1 MTPQRPE
8 PVVPPPPTATYRLQL
23 QPDFPFAAA
32 ARTVPYLAA
41 LGVSHLHLSP
51 ILEAVPGSTHGYDV
65 VDHGSVRAELGGE
78 EGLRALS
85 DTARAAGLGL
95 VVDIVPNHIAASPR
109 HNRALWEVLREGPH
123 SPYARWFD
131 IDWEA
136 GGGKV
141 LLPVLGGPVGGELA
155 HLRVEDG
162 ELRYFDHAFPLRE
175 GTGELPLD
183 RLLDAQWYRPA
194 WWRLARTEINYR
206 RFFTISDLIA
216 VRIEDPEVFDATHA
230 TVLRLLREG
239 VVEGLRVDHPDG
251 LADPGAYLRRL
262 HEATGGRWTVV
273 EKILADGERLPAAWQ
288 VAGTTGYDAL
298 RHVDGVL
305 ADDSGSGDL
314 LGQYRRFAAPPADR
328 GGDWGATLRRAA
340 YKVVTH
346 ELAAEIDRLTRE
358 ATALCA
364 ADPALRD
371 HAPWA
376 LRAALRELLVRLEVY
391 RPYAA
396 GGADPGTVL
405 TAEAAA
411 DAKAVFAVREEGGA
425 VDAVRGLVLG
435 GAGSAGGAGYEGG
448 LGGAD
453 GVGGVGGTGGA
464 GGLSGTGVL
473 SGTRGLSGAGG
484 VSGVGAVEAARSA
497 FRARFAQTAAALRA
511 KSLEDTA
518 FYRHA
523 PLLSAAE
530 VGGSPD
536 RPAVDVAE
544 FHAYCARV
552 QRDWP
557 YSGTVMTTHD
567 TKRSADV
574 RAGVSVL
581 SQAPARWAALL
592 AEVTRRT
599 EAGGRRAP
607 DPQLAWAAWQTAV
620 GFAPAALSAGATGAT
635 TAGTTTTGATTAGA
649 ASGTDADAEAGA
661 ASGTDADAEAGA
673 ASGTGATSETGATA
687 ATGPTT
693 ETGPTTDADAVSGT
707 GATGSGSGS
716 GSAGP
721 YAQRLRG
728 ALLKHVRE
736 AGLHT
741 NWTEPDEAYEQAVAA
756 FLEAGPC
763 GPPLH
768 AVTDFAAE
776 LAPHVR
782 ANVLGGALLHLTMP
796 GVPDLYQGT
805 EREYHALVDPDNRH
819 RVGFDP
825 ALLERLD
832 GPREGWGL
840 SDEKLAVTAAAL
852 RLRARRPE
860 LFGGAGTYEPLPAV
874 GSKAGHCLA
883 HRRSGAV
890 VVAVTRLSLRLADAG
905 GWGDT
910 ALPLGGDGW
919 RDLLVPG
926 REFSG
931 DARVAELF
939 AELPVVLLE
948 RV

>member
-1 MTPQRPE
+1 MTPQRSE
-8 PVVPPPPTATYRLQL
+8 SVVPPPPTATYRLQL

-32 ARTVPYLAA
+32 ARAVPYLAS

-51 ILEAVPGSTHGYDV
+51 VLDAVPGSTHGYDV

-95 VVDIVPNHIAASPR
+95 VVDIVPNHMAALPR
-109 HNRALWEVLREGPH
+109 HNRALWEVLREGPR

-131 IDWEA
+131 IDWAA

-141 LLPVLGGPVGGELA
+141 LLPVLGDPLGGELA
-155 HLRVEDG
+155 HLRVEG
-162 ELRYFDHAFPLRE
+162 GNLVYFDHVFPLCE
-175 GTGELPLD
+175 GTEELPLD

-194 WWRLARTEINYR
+194 WWRLARTEVNYR

-216 VRIEDPEVFDATHA
+216 VRVEDPEVFDATHA
-230 TVLRLLREG
+230 TVLRLLHEG

-273 EKILADGERLPAAWQ
+273 EKILADGERLPAAWP

-305 ADDSGSGDL
+305 ADESGSGEL
-314 LGQYRRFAAPPADR
+314 RARYRRFAAPPADR
-328 GGDWGATLRRAA
+328 GGDWAATLRRAA

-358 ATALCA
+358 AAALCA

-391 RPYAA
+391 RPYAT
-396 GGADPGTVL
+396 GGADPETVL
-405 TAEAAA
+405 TPGAAA
-411 DAKAVFAVREEGGA
+411 DAKTVFAVREEAGA

-435 GAGSAGGAGYEGG
+435 LVPAGRG
-448 LGGAD
+448 D
-453 GVGGVGGTGGA
+453 GVPAGVDGA
-464 GGLSGTGVL
+464 
-473 SGTRGLSGAGG
+473 RK
-484 VSGVGAVEAARSA
+484 A
-497 FRARFAQTAAALRA
+497 FGARFAQTAAALRA

-557 YSGTVMTTHD
+557 YTGTVMTTHD

-581 SQAPARWAALL
+581 SQTPARWAALL

-607 DPQLAWAAWQTAV
+607 DPQLAWAAWQTAM
-620 GFAPAALSAGATGAT
+620 GFAPAALSTGA
-635 TAGTTTTGATTAGA
+635 AGVTGVAEGAGA
-649 ASGTDADAEAGA
+649 AEAAEAEGVAERAGVTGA
-661 ASGTDADAEAGA
+661 AEAAEAAEAEGA
-673 ASGTGATSETGATA
+673 AEGAGAPEATRA
-687 ATGPTT
+687 A
-693 ETGPTTDADAVSGT
+693 EA
-707 GATGSGSGS
+707 
-716 GSAGP
+716 AGP
-721 YAQRLRG
+721 YAQRLQG

-776 LAPHVR
+776 LAPHIR

-819 RVGFDP
+819 RVTFDP
-825 ALLERLD
+825 AVLEGLD
-832 GPREGWGL
+832 GPGKARGL
-840 SDEKLAVTAAAL
+840 SDEKLAVTVAAL

-874 GSKAGHCLA
+874 GAAAGHCLA
-883 HRRSGAV
+883 YRRSGNV
-890 VVAVTRLSLRLADAG
+890 VVAVTRLSLLLADAG

-910 ALPLGGDGW
+910 ELPLGGDGW
-919 RDLLVPG
+919 RDLLAPG
-926 REFSG
+926 RQFTG
-931 DARVAELF
+931 NARVAELF

-948 RV
+948 ALR